1 MYYLCVDSTQE
12 SDHLSQYE
20 SQFSS
25 REISKSPT
33 TSSIHDSSNDV
44 LDQGSILMS
53 EDEGDSNVTVE
64 GPGVNMMTVT
74 GGESMVLDSGQ
85 VSLYLPS
92 LTSGHNSNCA
102 NYYSILYPSTQKQC
116 SC

>member
-20 SQFSS
+20 SQLSS

-92 LTSGHNSNCA
+92 LTSGHNSNCT
-102 NYYSILYPSTQKQC
+102 NYHIVLYPSTQKKC
-116 SC
+116 LC